1 MKYLHPINSPI
12 GAIDVAYAF
21 NNISHEELSK
31 LTQGELILLLR
42 MIHSGYL
49 KPSENFD
56 ED

>member
-1 MKYLHPINSPI
+1 MKYPHPINSPI
-12 GAIDVAYAF
+12 GPIDVAYALG
-21 NNISHEELSK
+21 IDRKELSK

-42 MIHSGYL
+42 MIHSSYL

>member
-1 MKYLHPINSPI
+1 MKYLHPIDSPI
-12 GAIDVAYAF
+12 GAIDVAYTL
-21 NNISHEELSK
+21 NISREELSK

-56 ED
+56 EE

>member
-1 MKYLHPINSPI
+1 MKYPHPINSPI
-12 GAIDVAYAF
+12 GPIDVAYTL
-21 NNISHEELSK
+21 NISCEELSK